1 MTHWAIRVPLVAVL
15 VLASACG
22 SSTPTGPTPPPAPA
36 NIAGRWTGNLISSN
50 YAAQAFSM
58 QTSQSSASVSGTWV
72 VSPNDWNGTITGT
85 TDPSS
90 FTGTITISAP
100 NALGVG
106 ARCTGTASVS
116 GPASSAATLR
126 WTSPGFTGSCTGMP
140 TGLVLN
146 LQRQ

>member
-1 MTHWAIRVPLVAVL
+1 MTHWTIRVPLAAVL
-15 VLASACG
+15 LVGSACG
-22 SSTPTGPTPPPAPA
+22 GSTPTAPAQPLPA
-36 NIAGRWTGNLISSN
+36 NIAGRWTGNVVSSN
-50 YAAQAFSM
+50 YAAQALSL
-58 QTSQSSASVSGTWV
+58 QLDQSSASVSGTWV

-90 FTGTITISAP
+90 FTGTMTISAP
-100 NALGVG
+100 NALGIG
-106 ARCTGTASVS
+106 ARCTGTAILN